1 MKASTKKKSVTKT
14 IFAICFALSI
24 FIGNSSSA
32 FVAICDR
39 APDGVHHFEAHMQ
52 ENEGILRHLG
62 PHKYVYGYDAQRNP
76 IYKYDCQVTT
86 FSRYCNY
93 VCKHCGTKQD
103 GTRHEH
109 LISTNHSID
118 HN

>member
-24 FIGNSSSA
+24 FIGNSSFA
-32 FVAICDR
+32 FAAICDR

-62 PHKYVYGYDAQRNP
+62 PHKYVYGYDAQLSIISSCF
-76 IYKYDCQVTT
+76 IYGVH
-86 FSRYCNY
+86 FCNVRMVCCHTEIKSCY
-93 VCKHCGTKQD
+93 V
-103 GTRHEH
+103 
-109 LISTNHSID
+109 
-118 HN
+118 